1 MDFKTHLETAWHQT
15 LKYLA
20 PLILMTLVMV
30 VISVLTA
37 GIFALTMMAGY
48 LQAITEMM
56 RHDRQPRI
64 QDLFS
69 RVDLFFPLLVFSVG
83 AAVAVAIGFKLL
95 ILPGLA
101 VTCFLAFGCL
111 YVIPLMV
118 DRGMGLMDAIKTSWQ
133 LAIQDSLADQIV
145 VAILYVG
152 FVSIGLSTLGLGT
165 LITQPFATVFLVS
178 VYFEKSGGLDETTP
192 HSPPPI

>member
-30 VISVLTA
+30 VISMATA
-37 GIFALTMMAGY
+37 GILALTMMAGY
-48 LQAITEMM
+48 VQAIVDMM
-56 RHDRQPRI
+56 RNDRPPRI

-69 RVDLFFPLLVFSVG
+69 RIDLFFPLLVFSIG
-83 AAVAVAIGFKLL
+83 AAMAVAIGFKLL

-101 VTCFLAFGCL
+101 VACFLAFGCL

-133 LAIQDSLADQIV
+133 MAIQDNLADQVV

-152 FVSIGLSTLGLGT
+152 FVSVGLSTFGLGT
-165 LITQPFATVFLVS
+165 LITQPFATVFLIS
-178 VYFEKSGGLDETTP
+178 VYFEKHKGLNETKPQTP
-192 HSPPPI
+192 PSV